1 MVIELQTCRAEE
13 ISGGRA
19 AQHSM
24 ELTKSERAKI
34 TDSVHSIQSARASLS
49 GVDESKVPKLD
60 EIEECLDGADKT
72 LRGALRESSPSRKS
86 T

>member
-1 MVIELQTCRAEE
+1 M
-13 ISGGRA
+13 G
-19 AQHSM
+19 
-24 ELTKSERAKI
+24 LTNSERAKI

-60 EIEECLDGADKT
+60 EIEECLEGADKT
-72 LRGALRESSPSRKS
+72 LRGALREPPPNKKKS